1 VSLLGEI
8 KDDARQKGVL
18 GSVESHSGD
27 IASLALTIPEGAAG
41 VAIAGVVLAGA
52 PEAVVAVGAVAAG
65 AVVAAGVGYTVQSIV
80 DHRKAIEHF
89 AESIL

>member
-1 VSLLGEI
+1 
-8 KDDARQKGVL
+8 
-18 GSVESHSGD
+18 
-27 IASLALTIPEGAAG
+27 
-41 VAIAGVVLAGA
+41 VVLAGA